1 VGNSALMTVL
11 RQEVDRFN
19 NLLFII
25 NESLKAL
32 ILAVKGEVIMSE
44 SLEEAYAALLSQKVP
59 QNWKVKTFY
68 FEFFCVPGHIYRVKE
83 GMYK

>member
-1 VGNSALMTVL
+1 MTVL

-19 NLLFII
+19 NLLLII

-59 QNWKVKTFY
+59 QNWKVKGL
-68 FEFFCVPGHIYRVKE
+68 FCVFR
-83 GMYK
+83 